1 MLPMNEM
8 QFANA
13 REMMVN
19 CQIRPNKVTDERVL
33 DAFLTIPREAFVAKH
48 QRSIAYIDEDLVLT
62 NGRCL
67 MEPMVLARLIQAL
80 ETRSDDNV
88 LVVGAGSGY
97 GTAIMAQIAG
107 SVIAIETR
115 SQLVDKAQETLANI
129 GIDNAAFI
137 KSRLAD
143 GYPEEG
149 SYDRI
154 IIEGSVEYVP
164 DSLLKQLTPK
174 GRLVAVKRAKDEAI
188 GVASLWTRAGDSFSC
203 TPLFNAQVPNLD
215 EFNAKAEF
223 VF

>member
-1 MLPMNEM
+1 MNEM

-19 CQIRPNKVTDERVL
+19 CQIRPNKVTDKRVL
-33 DAFLTIPREAFVAKH
+33 DAFSTIPREAFVAKH
-48 QRSIAYIDEDLVLT
+48 QRSIAYIDEDLMLT

-67 MEPMVLARLIQAL
+67 MEPMVFSRLLQAL
-80 ETRSDDNV
+80 EVRSDDNV

-115 SQLVDKAQETLANI
+115 TQLVDKAQETLANI

-143 GYPEEG
+143 GYAEEG
-149 SYDRI
+149 PYDRI
-154 IIEGSVEYVP
+154 IIEGAVETVP
-164 DSLLKQLTPK
+164 DSLLNQLTPK
-174 GRLVAVKRAKDEAI
+174 GRLVAVKRAKNEAV
-188 GVASLWTRAGDSFSC
+188 GVACLWTRAGDKFSSS
-203 TPLFNAQVPNLD
+203 PLFNAQVPNLD
-215 EFNAKAEF
+215 EFTSKAEF

>member
-1 MLPMNEM
+1 MNEM
-8 QFANA
+8 QFSIA

-33 DAFLTIPREAFVAKH
+33 DAFSTIPREAFVAKH
-48 QRSIAYIDEDLVLT
+48 QRSIAYIDEDLLLT

-67 MEPMVLARLIQAL
+67 MEPMVLSRLMQAL
-80 ETRSDDNV
+80 EIRRDDHV

-115 SQLVDKAQETLANI
+115 AQLVDKAQETLANI
-129 GIDNAAFI
+129 GVDNAALI
-137 KSRLAD
+137 KARLVD
-143 GYPEEG
+143 GYPDEG
-149 SYDRI
+149 PYDRI
-154 IIEGSVEYVP
+154 IIEGGVEFVP
-164 DSLLKQLTPK
+164 DTLLNQLTPK
-174 GRLVAVKRAKDEAI
+174 GRLVTVKRAQGEAV
-188 GVASLWTRAGDSFSC
+188 GVASLWTRAGDNFSC

-215 EFNAKAEF
+215 EFNAKTEF

>member
-1 MLPMNEM
+1 MLNMNNM
-8 QFANA
+8 HFANA

-33 DAFLTIPREAFVAKH
+33 DAFSTIPREAFVAKH
-48 QRSIAYIDEDLVLT
+48 QRSIAYIDEDLMLA

-67 MEPMVLARLIQAL
+67 MEPMVLSRLIQTL
-80 ETRSDDNV
+80 DIRVDDNV

-97 GTAIMAQIAG
+97 GTAIMAHIAG

-115 SQLVDKAQETLANI
+115 TQLVDRAQETLANL

-137 KSRLAD
+137 KARLTD
-143 GYPEEG
+143 GYPNEG
-149 SYDRI
+149 PYDRI
-154 IIEGSVEYVP
+154 IIEGGVEHVP
-164 DSLLKQLTPK
+164 DTLLDQLTPK
-174 GRLVAVKRAKDEAI
+174 GRLVAIKRTKDESV
-188 GVASLWTRAGDSFSC
+188 GVASLWTRAGDVFSL

-215 EFNAKAEF
+215 EFNTKAEF